1 MSNSNAQRWLMVQAS
16 APLDAV
22 ATTNFACYGQAG
34 VPRYPYVTL
43 QTPRPSD
50 DPPTL
55 CAELLLRDAQG
66 RPRLALLDLT
76 LRQRQADA
84 KQYIWETFDVQR
96 RLHIVWV
103 WDFFRIL
110 SHAVLRVQLPPAD
123 TTPPAPWQHTLDA
136 VRALRAGDT
145 LAFNVAS
152 ACGDIRQTHTLSA
165 PAREWQHTPKP
176 TA

>member
-1 MSNSNAQRWLMVQAS
+1 MLQAS

-43 QTPRPSD
+43 QPPRPAEET
-50 DPPTL
+50 PTL
-55 CAELLLRDAQG
+55 CAELLLREAQG

-84 KQYIWETFDVQR
+84 KQYIWETFDAQR

-110 SHAVLRVQLPPAD
+110 SHAVLRVQLPPAE
-123 TTPPAPWQHTLDA
+123 TTPADPWAKTLDA
-136 VRALRAGDT
+136 VRAMRPGDI

-152 ACGDIRQTHTLSA
+152 ACGNIRQNHTLTA
-165 PAREWQHTPKP
+165 PARAWSSTPKP
-176 TA
+176 NA